1 MKNSRRRRQRKRCE
15 DQPTTACIRIYSS
28 GAYVWREL
36 VQGECLVVVL
46 VKVQRIT
53 SYTDP
58 ETLRPGKIIELVE
71 VRRGSGFQ
79 AVGMGEESVMVQ
91 RMLQTAM
98 LQLQSMGLM
107 PVSRENMFPKIIL
120 YVTEQEYDMLNVK
133 LEVNEVYE
141 VSFNDGSIVFKRPQ
155 GIG

>member
-1 MKNSRRRRQRKRCE
+1 MVDLDNLKYLSW
-15 DQPTTACIRIYSS
+15 
-28 GAYVWREL
+28 GFMGVL
-36 VQGECLVVVL
+36 VL

-58 ETLRPGKIIELVE
+58 ETMRPGKIIELVE
-71 VRRGSGFQ
+71 VRRGTGFQ
-79 AVGMGEESVMVQ
+79 PMPGGEESVMVQ

-107 PVSRENMFPKIIL
+107 PLTRESFFPKIIL
-120 YVTEQEYDMLNVK
+120 YITEQEYDMLNVK

-141 VSFNDGSIVFKRPQ
+141 VSFTEGAILFKRPH
-155 GIG
+155 GI

>member
-1 MKNSRRRRQRKRCE
+1 
-15 DQPTTACIRIYSS
+15 
-28 GAYVWREL
+28 L
-36 VQGECLVVVL
+36 VDLDNLKYLSWGFMGVLVL

-58 ETLRPGKIIELVE
+58 ETMRPGKIIELVE
-71 VRRGSGFQ
+71 VRRGTGFQ
-79 AVGMGEESVMVQ
+79 PMPGGEESVMVQ

-107 PVSRENMFPKIIL
+107 PLTRESFFPKIIL
-120 YVTEQEYDMLNVK
+120 YITEQEYDMLNVK

-141 VSFNDGSIVFKRPQ
+141 VSFTEGAILFKRPH
-155 GIG
+155 GI

>member
-1 MKNSRRRRQRKRCE
+1 M
-15 DQPTTACIRIYSS
+15 
-28 GAYVWREL
+28 
-36 VQGECLVVVL
+36 VL

-58 ETLRPGKIIELVE
+58 ETMRPGKIIELVE
-71 VRRGSGFQ
+71 VRRGGGFHPSS
-79 AVGMGEESVMVQ
+79 MGEESVMVQ

-98 LQLQSMGLM
+98 LQLQSMGLI
-107 PVSRENMFPKIIL
+107 PFIRENVYPKLIL
-120 YVTEQEYDMLNVK
+120 YITEQEYDLLNVK

-141 VSFNDGSIVFKRPQ
+141 ISFMDGSIVFKRPQ

>member
-1 MKNSRRRRQRKRCE
+1 M
-15 DQPTTACIRIYSS
+15 
-28 GAYVWREL
+28 
-36 VQGECLVVVL
+36 VL

-58 ETLRPGKIIELVE
+58 ETMRPGKIIELVE
-71 VRRGSGFQ
+71 VRRGGGFQ
-79 AVGMGEESVMVQ
+79 PAGFGEESLMVQ

-107 PVSRENMFPKIIL
+107 PVTRENIFPKIIL
-120 YVTEQEYDMLNVK
+120 YITEQEYDMLNVK

-141 VSFNDGSIVFKRPQ
+141 ITFNNGSINFKRPE

>member
-1 MKNSRRRRQRKRCE
+1 M
-15 DQPTTACIRIYSS
+15 
-28 GAYVWREL
+28 GVL
-36 VQGECLVVVL
+36 VL

-58 ETLRPGKIIELVE
+58 ETMRPGKIIELVE
-71 VRRGSGFQ
+71 VRRGTGFQ
-79 AVGMGEESVMVQ
+79 PMPGGEESVMVQ

-107 PVSRENMFPKIIL
+107 PLTRESFFPKIIL
-120 YVTEQEYDMLNVK
+120 YITEQEYDMLNVK

-141 VSFNDGSIVFKRPQ
+141 VSFTEGAILFKRPQ
-155 GIG
+155 GLG

>member
-1 MKNSRRRRQRKRCE
+1 M
-15 DQPTTACIRIYSS
+15 
-28 GAYVWREL
+28 
-36 VQGECLVVVL
+36 VL

-58 ETLRPGKIIELVE
+58 ETMRPGKIIELVE
-71 VRRGSGFQ
+71 VRRSGGFQ
-79 AVGMGEESVMVQ
+79 AVGMGEESVMIQ

-107 PVSRENMFPKIIL
+107 PVGRESLFPKIIL

-141 VSFNDGSIVFKRPQ
+141 VKFSNGSIIFSKPE

>member
-1 MKNSRRRRQRKRCE
+1 M
-15 DQPTTACIRIYSS
+15 
-28 GAYVWREL
+28 
-36 VQGECLVVVL
+36 VL
-46 VKVQRIT
+46 VRVQRIT

-58 ETLRPGKIIELVE
+58 ETMRPGKIIELVE
-71 VRRGSGFQ
+71 VRRSGGFQ
-79 AVGMGEESVMVQ
+79 AVGMGEESAMVQ

-107 PVSRENMFPKIIL
+107 PITRENIFPKIIL
-120 YVTEQEYDMLNVK
+120 YVTEQEYDLLNVK

-141 VSFNDGSIVFKRPQ
+141 VSFSNGTITFKRPE

>member
-1 MKNSRRRRQRKRCE
+1 MQQSFPKG
-15 DQPTTACIRIYSS
+15 T
-28 GAYVWREL
+28 GL
-36 VQGECLVVVL
+36 VL

-58 ETLRPGKIIELVE
+58 ETMRPGKIIELVE
-71 VRRGSGFQ
+71 VRRSGGFQ
-79 AVGMGEESVMVQ
+79 PAGLGEESLMVQ

-107 PVSRENMFPKIIL
+107 PVTRENIFPKIIL
-120 YVTEQEYDMLNVK
+120 YITEQEYDMLNVK

-141 VSFNDGSIVFKRPQ
+141 ITFNNGSINFKRPE

>member
-1 MKNSRRRRQRKRCE
+1 M
-15 DQPTTACIRIYSS
+15 
-28 GAYVWREL
+28 
-36 VQGECLVVVL
+36 VL

-58 ETLRPGKIIELVE
+58 ETMRPGKIIELVE
-71 VRRGSGFQ
+71 VRRSGGFQ
-79 AVGMGEESVMVQ
+79 PPVMSEESAMIQ

-98 LQLQSMGLM
+98 LQLQSMGLL
-107 PVSRENMFPKIIL
+107 PLVRENVYPKIIL
-120 YVTEQEYDMLNVK
+120 YITEQEYDLLNVK

-141 VSFNDGSIVFKRPQ
+141 VNFMEGSIIFKRPQ

>member
-1 MKNSRRRRQRKRCE
+1 M
-15 DQPTTACIRIYSS
+15 
-28 GAYVWREL
+28 
-36 VQGECLVVVL
+36 VVVL

-107 PVSRENMFPKIIL
+107 PVSRENLFPKIIL

>member
-1 MKNSRRRRQRKRCE
+1 M
-15 DQPTTACIRIYSS
+15 
-28 GAYVWREL
+28 GVL
-36 VQGECLVVVL
+36 VL

-58 ETLRPGKIIELVE
+58 ETMRPGKIIELVE
-71 VRRGSGFQ
+71 VRRGTGFQ
-79 AVGMGEESVMVQ
+79 PMPGGEESVMVQ

-107 PVSRENMFPKIIL
+107 PLTRESFFPKIIL
-120 YVTEQEYDMLNVK
+120 YITEQEYDMLNVK

-141 VSFNDGSIVFKRPQ
+141 VSFTEGAILFKRPH
-155 GIG
+155 GI